1 MNSVVHNLTQVA
13 TMTENYKPL
22 AANFANLH
30 EFLFKFAEIRA
41 IRGKKGFL
49 TPFNFK
55 VAT

>member
-13 TMTENYKPL
+13 TMMENYKPL

-30 EFLFKFAEIRA
+30 EFLLKFAKIRV
-41 IRGKKGFL
+41 IRGKKDFPMPL
-49 TPFNFK
+49 NFK